1 MVINVEAIINS
12 LGKTY
17 QEIFDEGLI
26 PYRSKPNGPP
36 GVLNIGIDMVK
47 EGIFLSFERSSK
59 ILNEI
64 TLRLLRDDKV
74 SFVFPNELPSPLM
87 HSMDRVWVR
96 ENLGNSIKSIPPRQ
110 ILRRQFG
117 WKDLYRFKDEI
128 SMQISYDMMERVKSV
143 TFLPTSEVRW

>member
-1 MVINVEAIINS
+1 MTVNIDALINS
-12 LGKTY
+12 LGKSY

-26 PYRSKPNGPP
+26 PYRSKPSGPL

-64 TLRLLRDDKV
+64 TLRLLRDDKA
-74 SFVFPNELPSPLM
+74 SFIFPNELPSPLK
-87 HSMDRVWVR
+87 HSMDRVWVK
-96 ENLGNSIKSIPPRQ
+96 ENLGDPIKSIPPRQ

-117 WKDLYRFKDEI
+117 WKDLYRFTDEI
-128 SMQISYDMMERVKSV
+128 SMQISYNLREQVSSV
-143 TFLPTSEVRW
+143 TFLPTLEVRW

>member
-1 MVINVEAIINS
+1 MTINVEALINS

-26 PYRSKPNGPP
+26 TYRSKPSGPP

-64 TLRLLRDDKV
+64 TLRLLSDDKA
-74 SFVFPNELPSPLM
+74 SFIFPNELPSPLK
-87 HSMDRVWVR
+87 HSKDREWVK
-96 ENLGNSIKSIPPRQ
+96 ENLGDPIKSIPPRQ
-110 ILRRQFG
+110 ILKRQFG
-117 WKDLYRFKDEI
+117 WKDLYRFTDEI
-128 SMQISYDMMERVKSV
+128 SMQISYDLREQVNSV
-143 TFLPTSEVRW
+143 TFLPTLDVSW